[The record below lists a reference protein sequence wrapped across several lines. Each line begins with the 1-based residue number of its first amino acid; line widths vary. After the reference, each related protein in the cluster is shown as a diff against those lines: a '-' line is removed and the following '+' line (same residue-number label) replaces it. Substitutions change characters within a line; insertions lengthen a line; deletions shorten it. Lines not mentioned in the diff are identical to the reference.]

1 MASFKVEVYQYAAG
15 GESAAFLFRPG
26 PMTDGRR
33 QALKLTW
40 SGTVGAA
47 DEQDACEVAFETL
60 NRDDRPTAKT
70 SYSLS
75 VGDVVVVN
83 GHAYM
88 CDVIGF
94 TPTDFTPEGKPA
106 EARG

>member
-1 MASFKVEVYQYAAG
+1 M
-15 GESAAFLFRPG
+15 
-26 PMTDGRR
+26 
-33 QALKLTW
+33 
-40 SGTVGAA
+40 
-47 DEQDACEVAFETL
+47 AFETL

-94 TPTDFTPEGKPA
+94 TPTDFTPAGKPA

>member
-1 MASFKVEVYQYAAG
+1 MASFKVEVYQYAADD
-15 GESAAFLFRPG
+15 ESAAFLFQPG
-26 PMTDGRR
+26 PMTDERR
-33 QALKLTW
+33 RALRLTW

-47 DEQDACEVAFETL
+47 DEKDACEVAFEML

-83 GHAYM
+83 DRAYM

-94 TPTDFTPEGKPA
+94 TPTDFTPVGA
-106 EARG
+106 AARG